1 MNPPLL
7 LLHGALGSARQ
18 LQPLAELLA
27 PAFDVHTFS
36 FGGHGGQPLDAARF
50 TMTHF
55 AAEVSYFLAERNL
68 DHVHVFG
75 YSMGGYAAVLSAATD
90 PGRIRSI
97 TTYGT
102 RYDWSPETAA
112 AETRLL
118 DPATMQAKIPQ
129 YVEHLQ
135 QAHAPT
141 EWHAVVEATAAMLR
155 ELGETPP
162 LHELNLSQLTVPVQI
177 LVGELDKTAGVES
190 SRQFAAYLPSATF
203 EVLPNTPHPL
213 ERADL
218 PGLALRIREFAG
230 ATDWAPPRA
239 S

>member
-1 MNPPLL
+1 MKPSLL

-18 LQPLAELLA
+18 LQPLAERLA
-27 PAFDVHTFS
+27 ADFEVHTFS

-55 AAEVSYFLAERNL
+55 AAEVSYFLAAHGL
-68 DHVHVFG
+68 DQVHVFG
-75 YSMGGYAAVLSAATD
+75 YSMGGYAAVLSAASD

-102 RYDWSPETAA
+102 RFDWSPETAA
-112 AETRLL
+112 AETAMLE
-118 DPATMQAKIPQ
+118 PAKMQAKIPQ
-129 YVEHLQ
+129 YVEQLQ

-155 ELGETPP
+155 ELGEAPP
-162 LHELNLSQLTVPVQI
+162 LHELNLSRLSIPVQV

-190 SRQFAAYLPSATF
+190 SRQFAAYLPEATF

-218 PGLALRIREFAG
+218 PGLALRIREFA
-230 ATDWAPPRA
+230 RA
-239 S
+239 NA